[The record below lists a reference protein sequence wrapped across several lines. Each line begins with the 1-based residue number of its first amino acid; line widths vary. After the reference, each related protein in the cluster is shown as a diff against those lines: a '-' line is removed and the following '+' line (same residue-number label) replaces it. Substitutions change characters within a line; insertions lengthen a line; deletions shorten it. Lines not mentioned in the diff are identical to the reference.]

1 VSGGGE
7 AGVFEVQSTHISKCQ
22 EKTTGRN
29 MHIKEDFNEGS
40 EERKCLLES
49 TWLSQTER
57 DVYKFRCFE
66 EVPCGPEQR

>member
-1 VSGGGE
+1 
-7 AGVFEVQSTHISKCQ
+7 
-22 EKTTGRN
+22 